1 MQESEIQA
9 IALDVKKILA
19 KESKSSVKI
28 NEIEDKL
35 NKMNHYSSN
44 THMDHFS
51 VNEEKSALDNFI
63 RKGIESDFI
72 TKSFSGGA
80 EEGGVFITP
89 ALSQKIISGI
99 NAKSPMRQIASIETI
114 STRALDI
121 IIEDGK
127 FASGWIGEAEARPDT
142 DTPKL
147 KKKTIQAHEIYAQP
161 KATQSIID
169 DSEINIESWLAER
182 LIDSF
187 VKLENEAFITG
198 DGVNKPNG
206 LLRDANVVAIEA
218 IEAGKEVKPDMLL
231 KLINSLDEGYLANA
245 SFLMNRSTLSAIQSL
260 KDKTGRFILQQ
271 SLTDP
276 LQQSIFG
283 VPIVISSHMP
293 EIRADSLSI
302 AVGDFKSAYKIVDR
316 SGINLLRDP
325 YTDKPF
331 VRFYAVKRVGGDV
344 VNPAAI
350 KFAKFSAE

>member
-1 MQESEIQA
+1 MQENKIEA
-9 IALDVKKILA
+9 IAVDVKNFLDRESGRNIKI
-19 KESKSSVKI
+19 K
-28 NEIEDKL
+28 EIEDRI
-35 NKMNHYSSN
+35 NKANHCFIDMNV
-44 THMDHFS
+44 DQFS
-51 VNEEKSALDNFI
+51 VNEEKSSLDNFI
-63 RKGIESDFI
+63 RKGAVSDLI

-89 ALSQKIISGI
+89 ALTQKIISGI

-142 DTPKL
+142 ATPKL
-147 KKKTIQAHEIYAQP
+147 KKKTIQVHEIYAQP

-187 VKLENEAFITG
+187 VRLENEAFITG
-198 DGVNKPNG
+198 DGTNKPKG
-206 LLRDANVVAIEA
+206 LLKDTKVEA
-218 IEAGKEVKPDMLL
+218 IAAGTEVTPEMLL
-231 KLINSLDEGYLANA
+231 KLINSLEEGYLANA
-245 SFLMNRSTLSAIQSL
+245 SFLMNRGTLSAIQSL
-260 KDKTGRFILQQ
+260 KDTTGRFIWQQ

-276 LQQSIFG
+276 LKQSVFG

-293 EIRADSLSI
+293 EIGADSLSI
-302 AVGDFKSAYKIVDR
+302 AIGDFKSAYKIVDR
-316 SGINLLRDP
+316 SEINLIRDP

-331 VRFYAVKRVGGDV
+331 VRFYSVKRVGGDV
-344 VNPAAI
+344 VNPLAV
-350 KFAKFSAE
+350 KFAKFSA

>member
-1 MQESEIQA
+1 MQDNQIQA
-9 IALDVKKILA
+9 IALDVKKFLDR
-19 KESKSSVKI
+19 ESSTNLKI
-28 NEIEDKL
+28 NDIENRI
-35 NKMNHYSSN
+35 NKMNHYFSN
-44 THMDHFS
+44 TYVDQFS

-89 ALSQKIISGI
+89 ILSQKIISGI
-99 NAKSPMRQIASIETI
+99 NAKSPMRQVASIETI

-121 IIEDGK
+121 IIEDGA
-127 FASGWIGEAEARPDT
+127 FASGWIGEDKARPDT
-142 DTPKL
+142 ATPKL

-169 DSEINIESWLAER
+169 DSEINIEGWLAER

-198 DGVNKPNG
+198 DGANKPNG
-206 LLRDANVVAIEA
+206 LLKDAKVEA
-218 IEAGKEVKPDMLL
+218 IAAGTEVTPEMLL
-231 KLINSLDEGYLANA
+231 KLINSLDEGHLANS
-245 SFLMNRSTLSAIQSL
+245 SFLMNRGTLSAVQSL
-260 KDKTGRFILQQ
+260 KDTAGRFIWQQ

-283 VPIVISSHMP
+283 IPIVISSHMP
-293 EIRADSLSI
+293 EIGADSLSI
-302 AVGDFKSAYKIVDR
+302 AIGDFKSAYKIVDR

-344 VNPAAI
+344 VNPAAV
-350 KFAKFSAE
+350 KFAKFSV

>member
-1 MQESEIQA
+1 MQENEIQA
-9 IALDVKKILA
+9 IAFDVKKILA
-19 KESKSSVKI
+19 KESNSSIKI

-35 NKMNHYSSN
+35 NKMNHCFSN

-51 VNEEKSALDNFI
+51 VNEEKSALDSFI

-72 TKSFSGGA
+72 TKSFSGGE

-89 ALSQKIISGI
+89 ALSKKIISGI
-99 NAKSPMRQIASIETI
+99 NAKSPIRQIASIENI

-121 IIEDGK
+121 IIEDGA
-127 FASGWIGEAEARPDT
+127 FASGWVGEDRERPNT

-169 DSEINIESWLAER
+169 DAEINIESWLAER
-182 LIDSF
+182 LVDSF

-198 DGVNKPNG
+198 DGVNRPHG
-206 LLRDANVVAIEA
+206 LLNDTKVQAIDAGTSVTPE
-218 IEAGKEVKPDMLL
+218 MLL
-231 KLINSLDEGYLANA
+231 NLINSLDEGYLANA
-245 SFLMNRSTLSAIQSL
+245 SFLMNRITLSAIQAL
-260 KDKTGRFILQQ
+260 KDTAGRFIWQQ

-276 LQQSIFG
+276 LQQNIFG
-283 VPIVISSHMP
+283 IPVVISSHMP
-293 EIRADSLSI
+293 EIGAESLSI

-316 SGINLLRDP
+316 SGINLIRDP

-350 KFAKFSAE
+350 KFAKFSV

>member
-1 MQESEIQA
+1 MQENQIQA
-9 IALDVKKILA
+9 ITEDVKKFLDR
-19 KESKSSVKI
+19 ESNTSSKI
-28 NEIEDKL
+28 NEIEGKI
-35 NKMNHYSSN
+35 NKMNHFFLN
-44 THMDHFS
+44 AHIDNFS

-72 TKSFSGGA
+72 TKSFNGGA
-80 EEGGVFITP
+80 DDGVLLLTP
-89 ALSQKIISGI
+89 SLSKKIISGI

-127 FASGWIGEAEARPDT
+127 FSSGWIGEDAPRTDT

-169 DSEINIESWLAER
+169 DSEINIEGWLAER

-198 DGVNKPNG
+198 DGSYRPKG
-206 LLRDANVVAIEA
+206 LLLDGKVDTIAAGPVVTP
-218 IEAGKEVKPDMLL
+218 EVLI
-231 KLINSLDEGYLANA
+231 KLIGALDEGYLANA
-245 SFLMNRSTLSAIQSL
+245 SFLMNRGTLSAIQGL
-260 KDKTGRFILQQ
+260 KDDTGRFIWQQ

-276 LQQSIFG
+276 LQQSVFG
-283 VPIVISSHMP
+283 VPIVICSHMP
-293 EIRADSLSI
+293 EIGADSLSI
-302 AVGDFKSAYKIVDR
+302 AIGDFKSAYKIVDR

-344 VNPAAI
+344 VNSDAV
-350 KFAKFSAE
+350 KFAKFSA

>member
-1 MQESEIQA
+1 MHGDQIQA
-9 IALDVKKILA
+9 IALDIKKILDR
-19 KESKSSVKI
+19 ESNVSVKI
-28 NEIEDKL
+28 NDIEDKI
-35 NKMNHYSSN
+35 NKMNHCFSN
-44 THMDHFS
+44 THVDQFTF
-51 VNEEKSALDNFI
+51 NEEKLALDKFI

-72 TKSFSGGA
+72 TKSFSGEV
-80 EEGGVFITP
+80 EEGGVLITP

-99 NAKSPMRQIASIETI
+99 NAKSPMRQIASIENI

-121 IIEDGK
+121 ITEDGK
-127 FASGWIGEAEARPDT
+127 FGSGWIGEVEARRDT

-147 KKKTIQAHEIYAQP
+147 KKKTIQVHEIYAQP

-187 VKLENEAFITG
+187 VRLENEAFIAG
-198 DGVNKPNG
+198 DGVNRPNG
-206 LLRDANVVAIEA
+206 LLKAKAETIETA
-218 IEAGKEVKPDMLL
+218 DVTPEMLL

-245 SFLMNRSTLSAIQSL
+245 SFLMNRSTLYAIQSL
-260 KDKTGRFILQQ
+260 QDKVGRFIWQQ

-283 VPIVISSHMP
+283 IPIFISSHMP
-293 EIRADSLSI
+293 DIRADSLSI
-302 AVGDFKSAYKIVDR
+302 AVGDFKAAYKIVDR

-344 VNPAAI
+344 INPDAV
-350 KFAKFSAE
+350 KFGRAVI